1 MHQIEIKIREAAL
14 RYILK
19 TDINPEVRHE
29 AEQMF
34 ANEIDLFVAGAKCA
48 FKMIVEH
55 KLIDKED
62 KK

>member
-1 MHQIEIKIREAAL
+1 MHPIEQKVREAAL
-14 RYILK
+14 NHILK
-19 TDINPEVRHE
+19 GHVPKECRHE